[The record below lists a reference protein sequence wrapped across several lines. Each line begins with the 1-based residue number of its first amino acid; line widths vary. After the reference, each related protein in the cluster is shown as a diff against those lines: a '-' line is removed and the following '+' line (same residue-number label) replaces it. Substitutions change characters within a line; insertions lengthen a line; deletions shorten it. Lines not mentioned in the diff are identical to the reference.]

1 MAIEEQKY
9 NKAFSILIKALDE
22 LNTNNI
28 HIGELEREKEQWVKK
43 NEADLRYTYVA
54 AANFFT
60 KEKIAELHTKSVE
73 LLKCDDFSEEEYI
86 SRFSDISTVGLKDVS
101 FLLERQR
108 EIDSFE
114 AEINDID
121 QTLRKKSM
129 LEKLADTLM
138 KGGAN
143 ND

>member
-1 MAIEEQKY
+1 MEIEEQNY
-9 NKAFSILIKALDE
+9 NRAFSILIKSLDE
-22 LNTNNI
+22 LNLNDI
-28 HIGELEREKEQWVKK
+28 RIGELEREIEQWKRKK
-43 NEADLRYTYVA
+43 KEDLRTTYIA

-60 KEKIAELHTKSVE
+60 KEKISELHAKSVE

-86 SRFSDISTVGLKDVS
+86 SRFSDISKVGLEDID
-101 FLLERQR
+101 FLLQRQR

-114 AEINDID
+114 AALNGTD
-121 QTLRKKSM
+121 QTPSRKTKLS
-129 LEKLADTLM
+129 KLADTLM